1 MVKLCNTTFTNNESL
16 EPILSKYPYNLSD
29 FQKHAIQGI
38 LNNNHVLVTAHTGSG
53 KTLPAE
59 FSIEHWVSQG
69 KKVIYTSPIKALSN
83 QKFYEFTNKF
93 PHISFGLFTGDIK
106 TNPEADVLI
115 MTTEILMN
123 RLFNQINSENSQAL
137 DSILQFQMDFEQELA
152 AVIFDEVHYINDAD
166 RGQVWEKTILMLPEH
181 IQMIMLSATMD
192 KPEMFGNW
200 IERSRSGEKEVVIC
214 PTNMRVVPLSHYG
227 YMAIGEHEF
236 KHIKDKPLQQQM
248 RKNSNKPIKIK
259 DSNGQFILD
268 GYKQIIKMDEQ
279 LHKQKARL
287 PRKFVLN
294 NLAKYL
300 HENEMTPAI
309 CFVFSRKQVE
319 SCAQEL
325 TVPLLETDSKIP
337 YLVENEA
344 NQILRRLP
352 NYEEYLR
359 LPEYITLIG
368 LLGKGVG
375 IHHSGMIPILRE
387 IVELFISKKYIKVL
401 FATESFAIGLDCPI
415 KTTVFTGITK
425 YDGDYHRLLHSHE
438 YTQMAG
444 RAGRRGIDTVG
455 YVIHCNNLFR
465 NQPSEHEYKTMLGGK
480 PPTLFSKF
488 KLDYS
493 LVFNILKS
501 QPNQSCSIEIMNEFI
516 KKSMFHDELNNELT
530 ATFDLIQVTLS
541 KQKSMKDSL
550 EFLKTPKDIC
560 QQFLEKQND
569 LGKVSGKKR
578 KIVQKDLEEM
588 KSNYKSLEQDI
599 QKWKL
604 YEKNQKELQEKEL
617 YHIQLQTYS
626 KDQLSRLCSLLE
638 EKELITVLDDK
649 AIKLSTTGEL
659 CSHIAEVHGPIWI
672 DCMVHK
678 WEFFKNFSEKQLV
691 GLFSCATDI
700 KVDEEYNS
708 QIPHTN
714 DLFLKEKVLEMK
726 KEYEYYESQETA
738 RDIRSGIRYDES
750 FTFTILEEAM
760 AWCDCENEA
769 QCKEFISEQLL
780 PKGISLGDFSKAMMK
795 VATIAKEFRSLSE
808 LDFCKSQ
815 TEWLHKLTAIEE
827 MVLKYIATNQ
837 SLYV

>member
-1 MVKLCNTTFTNNESL
+1 MVKLCNNQFTNSEF
-16 EPILSKYPYNLSD
+16 IDRYIAKYPYELSD
-29 FQKHAIQGI
+29 FQKHAIEGI
-38 LNNNHVLVTAHTGSG
+38 LQENHVLVTAHTGSG

-59 FSIEHWVSQG
+59 FAIEHWVSQG
-69 KKVIYTSPIKALSN
+69 RKVIYTSPIKALSN

-123 RLFNQINSENSQAL
+123 RLFNQINKDSESSL
-137 DSILQFQMDFEQELA
+137 DSILQFQMDFERELS

-181 IQMIMLSATMD
+181 VQMIMLSATMD
-192 KPEMFGNW
+192 KPEMFGKW
-200 IERSRSGEKEVVIC
+200 IERTRTGKKEVVIC

-236 KHIKDKPLQQQM
+236 KYIKDKSLQQQI
-248 RKNSNKPIKIK
+248 RKYSNKPIKIK
-259 DSNGQFILD
+259 DSNGKFILE
-268 GYKQIIKMDEQ
+268 GYKQLIRMNNE
-279 LHKQKARL
+279 LEKQRARIN
-287 PRKFVLN
+287 RKFVLN

-300 HENEMTPAI
+300 HENDMLPAI

-337 YLVENEA
+337 YLVEREA
-344 NQILRRLP
+344 NQIIRRLP

-359 LPEYITLIG
+359 LPEYITLIE
-368 LLGKGVG
+368 LLGKGIG

-387 IVELFISKKYIKVL
+387 IVELFISKKYIKIL

-444 RAGRRGIDTVG
+444 RAGRRGIDTIG

-465 NQPSEHEYKTMLGGK
+465 NQPTENEYKTMLGGN

-493 LVFNILKS
+493 LVFNVLKS
-501 QPNQSCSIEIMNEFI
+501 QPNLSCSVETMNEFI
-516 KKSMFHDELNNELT
+516 KKSMFYDELNKEI
-530 ATFDLIQVTLS
+530 ATTKSHIQVLES

-550 EFLKTPKDIC
+550 EFLKTPKNIC
-560 QQFLEKQND
+560 EEFLEKQKD
-569 LGKVSGKKR
+569 LGKNSTKKR
-578 KIVQKDLEEM
+578 KNIQKDLEEM
-588 KSNYKSLEQDI
+588 KKNYRNLESDV
-599 QKWKL
+599 QKWKQC
-604 YEKNQKELQEKEL
+604 ESNVKEIEDTKK
-617 YHIQLQTYS
+617 YHLQLQSYTI
-626 KDQLSRLCSLLE
+626 DQVARLCLLLK
-638 EKELITVLDDK
+638 EKGLLQIQDNIIT
-649 AIKLSTTGEL
+649 LSSSGLL
-659 CSHIAEVHGPIWI
+659 CSHVAEVHAPIWVN
-672 DCMVHK
+672 CMMQK
-678 WEFFKNFSEKQLV
+678 WNFFKDFSEKQLV

-700 KVDEEYNS
+700 KMEEDADS
-708 QIPHTN
+708 KIPHTN

-726 KEYEYYESQETA
+726 KEYEFYETEEIS
-738 RDIRSGIRYDES
+738 RDIRSGIRYEDA
-750 FTFTILEEAM
+750 FTFSILEEAM
-760 AWCDCENEA
+760 DWCECENES
-769 QCKEFISEQLL
+769 QCKQFISEKLI

-795 VATIAKEFRSLSE
+795 IATIAKEFRSLSE
-808 LDFCKSQ
+808 LDQCKPQ
-815 TEWLHKLTAIEE
+815 TEWLHKLTIIEE